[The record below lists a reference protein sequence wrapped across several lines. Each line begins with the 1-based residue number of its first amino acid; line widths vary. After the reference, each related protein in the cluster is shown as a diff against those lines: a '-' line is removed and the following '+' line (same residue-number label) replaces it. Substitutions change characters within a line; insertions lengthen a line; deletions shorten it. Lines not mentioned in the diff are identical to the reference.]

1 MLPPNTGPDID
12 ALKALDSAIA
22 KARPKFTDLT
32 KTANN
37 PHFKSSYAPLETVLD
52 AVTTA
57 LAEQN
62 VSISTAGVI
71 VGERF
76 FFATTLTHA
85 TSGGW
90 RSSYFPVTDPA
101 PQKVGGCET
110 YAQRYNVCGLLGITA
125 GADDDGNAASGLKP
139 KAKAAGN
146 GKPAAKADFLDG
158 F

>member
-1 MLPPNTGPDID
+1 MLPPNTGPDVEG
-12 ALKALDSAIA
+12 LKALDAAIA
-22 KARPKFTDLT
+22 KARPNFTDLT
-32 KTANN
+32 KSANN

-52 AVTTA
+52 AVTKA
-57 LAEQN
+57 LAEHD

-76 FFATTLTHA
+76 FFATTLTHSK
-85 TSGGW
+85 SGGW
-90 RSSYFPVTDPA
+90 RLSYFPVTDPA

-125 GADDDGNAASGLKP
+125 GADDDGETASGRKAKTTNGTGKP
-139 KAKAAGN
+139 KAT
-146 GKPAAKADFLDG
+146 ADFLDG